1 MEPAFP
7 RNNGQKQAV
16 GQVQWFTVF
25 WNLMVNQYH
34 LRCSSYLGES
44 IRKKRLQSE
53 MHTGILMGLTPGRLC
68 EGMRD
73 GKSHL

>member
-1 MEPAFP
+1 
-7 RNNGQKQAV
+7 
-16 GQVQWFTVF
+16 
-25 WNLMVNQYH
+25 MVNHYH